1 MKKIKYFI
9 QFLFIILFFKIF
21 KFLGYKKS
29 SDLGGFIFKL
39 FGSLFRSK
47 TIVKNNFRSAFS
59 ITVLFIFLLSISNN
73 YSLNSLMS
81 LNFLISFFIY
91 YLFFIFGLNAL
102 KKNKILGFVLLSSIF
117 FLVPNLFNSLDGVL
131 FPITYMLYI
140 IYIGYEFGTGYF
152 KKWKNSEEL

>member
-1 MKKIKYFI
+1 M
-9 QFLFIILFFKIF
+9 FFK
-21 KFLGYKKS
+21 LLYVLKK
-29 SDLGGFIFKL
+29 
-39 FGSLFRSK
+39 
-47 TIVKNNFRSAFS
+47 IVKNNFRFAFF
-59 ITVLFIFLLSISNN
+59 ITTLFILLLALTNN
-73 YSLNSLMS
+73 YSINLLMS

-91 YLFFIFGLNAL
+91 YIFFIFGLNAL

-152 KKWKNSEEL
+152 KEWKNSEEL